1 MKLENAFEVP
11 ASPEATWELLN
22 DVPRVIPCM
31 PGAALDEMVDDDNF
45 KVTMHVKMGPIALQ
59 FATDIKREESDDAA
73 RSTKLSAKARDVKG
87 RGGAT
92 ATIESSLEPSG
103 EGTRVLIVTDLQ
115 MQGTLASTG
124 RGIVGD
130 VANQMTKRFAD
141 CIASQ
146 LQTPASSSDGGVAA
160 AADGGSGA
168 PVADQHHHVE
178 PVRAFGLVVRAIF
191 RPITRL
197 FGRR

>member
-1 MKLENAFEVP
+1 
-11 ASPEATWELLN
+11 
-22 DVPRVIPCM
+22 
-31 PGAALDEMVDDDNF
+31 
-45 KVTMHVKMGPIALQ
+45 MHVKMGPIALQ

-92 ATIESSLEPSG
+92 ATIESSLEPADQ
-103 EGTRVLIVTDLQ
+103 GTRVLIVTDLQ

-130 VANQMTKRFAD
+130 VANQLTKRFAD

-146 LQTPASSSDGGVAA
+146 LQGDGASADATADLPEGVDPRAAAQAAQPPQPGTSTPAVKPVGGL
-160 AADGGSGA
+160 GLL
-168 PVADQHHHVE
+168 
-178 PVRAFGLVVRAIF
+178 FGAIF

-197 FGRR
+197 FRRR